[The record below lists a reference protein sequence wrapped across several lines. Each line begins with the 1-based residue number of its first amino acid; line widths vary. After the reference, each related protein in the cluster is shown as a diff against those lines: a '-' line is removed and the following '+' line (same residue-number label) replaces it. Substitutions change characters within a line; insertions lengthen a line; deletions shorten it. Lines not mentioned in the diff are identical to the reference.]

1 MLLIYGVAFV
11 LIVYFAFCLY
21 YSVPPMELN
30 NHLTSSG
37 NPYTPN
43 KFGSPGASPSGGMRP
58 SFSIPSSSPV
68 GYWGKSP
75 HVKGDVHLDIYD
87 YSDLP
92 VEYITDVGH
101 W

>member
-11 LIVYFAFCLY
+11 LVVYFAFCLY
-21 YSVPPMELN
+21 YSSPMELN
-30 NHLTSSG
+30 NPLSSSG
-37 NPYTPN
+37 KPYAPN
-43 KFGSPGASPSGGMRP
+43 KFGSPGASPSGGMRH
-58 SFSIPSSSPV
+58 SSSIPSTSPV
-68 GYWGKSP
+68 GYWGNSP

-92 VEYITDVGH
+92 VEYITDIGH